1 VALPG
6 WCVRGALCLSR
17 YRNRERTC
25 ASLLSGG
32 FCRDESCGMRCHER
46 ASALPRAIKWSGGKR
61 RDMSEKERNN
71 STRGTGVAEHGRES
85 SPPLVL
91 LASDQEWS
99 TRSLESVLGPH
110 GFASVRAYTGRQALE
125 LIHRTH
131 PDVVIIDSGM
141 PDVPGVDLCIQL
153 RDDPEF
159 PSSTPVVMTTAGP
172 ASRSQRLDAYRAGVW
187 EYLSLPVDAEALI
200 LKLSAFVRAKR
211 EIDRSREESL
221 LDDSTGLYN
230 VRGLA
235 RRAREMGAE
244 ASRRHAP
251 LACVAITASLSGEA
265 GPDDLDPRIAEEL
278 GDLCRRTARASDA
291 VGRLARSDFAILAPT
306 TNDAGAVRLAERLR
320 EESALTTFSSADSI
334 GNYEVRAGYCA
345 YQDFSKSPV
354 DAVELLLR
362 AATALRHV
370 RTSEES
376 SISAYHDVPA
386 HPVQ

>member
-1 VALPG
+1 
-6 WCVRGALCLSR
+6 
-17 YRNRERTC
+17 
-25 ASLLSGG
+25 
-32 FCRDESCGMRCHER
+32 M
-46 ASALPRAIKWSGGKR
+46 
-61 RDMSEKERNN
+61 
-71 STRGTGVAEHGRES
+71 
-85 SPPLVL
+85 
-91 LASDQEWS
+91 
-99 TRSLESVLGPH
+99 
-110 GFASVRAYTGRQALE
+110 E
-125 LIHRTH
+125 LIRRTH

-141 PDVPGVDLCIQL
+141 PDIPGVDLCIQL

-159 PSSTPVVMTTAGP
+159 PSSTPVIMTTAGP

-251 LACVAITASLSGEA
+251 LACVAVTATVDGEITVDGLE
-265 GPDDLDPRIAEEL
+265 PRLAEEI
-278 GDLCRRTARASDA
+278 GDLCRRTARSSDA
-291 VGRLARSDFAILAPT
+291 VGRLGRSDFAILAPST
-306 TNDAGAVRLAERLR
+306 DDAGAVRLAERLR
-320 EESALTTFSSADSI
+320 EGAALASLSGSANLEI
-334 GNYEVRAGYCA
+334 RAGYCA

-370 RTSEES
+370 RVAEGTG
-376 SISAYHDVPA
+376 ITGYHDVPA
-386 HPVQ
+386 HSVQ

>member
-1 VALPG
+1 MTET
-6 WCVRGALCLSR
+6 
-17 YRNRERTC
+17 ERSNPT
-25 ASLLSGG
+25 
-32 FCRDESCGMRCHER
+32 RDP
-46 ASALPRAIKWSGGKR
+46 A
-61 RDMSEKERNN
+61 
-71 STRGTGVAEHGRES
+71 VAENRREE

-125 LIHRTH
+125 LTRRVH

-141 PDVPGVDLCIQL
+141 PDIPGLELCL
-153 RDDPEF
+153 RLRNDPEF
-159 PSSTPVVMTTAGP
+159 PSSTPLVMTTAGP

-221 LDDSTGLYN
+221 LDDATGLYN

-244 ASRRHAP
+244 ASRRHAA
-251 LACVAITASLSGEA
+251 LACVAVTASVAGESGIE
-265 GPDDLDPRIAEEL
+265 DLDPRLAEEI
-278 GDLCRRTARASDA
+278 GDLCRRTARSSDA
-291 VGRLARSDFAILAPT
+291 VGRLGRSDFAILAPST
-306 TNDAGAVRLAERLR
+306 DDAGAIRLAERLR
-320 EESALTTFSSADSI
+320 DGALLTAPNATDH
-334 GNYEVRAGYCA
+334 YEIRAGYCA
-345 YQDFSKSPV
+345 YEDFSKSPV

-370 RTSEES
+370 RSSEGTR
-376 SISAYHDVPA
+376 ISGFHNVPA
-386 HPVQ
+386 HSVQ

>member
-1 VALPG
+1 M
-6 WCVRGALCLSR
+6 
-17 YRNRERTC
+17 N
-25 ASLLSGG
+25 
-32 FCRDESCGMRCHER
+32 
-46 ASALPRAIKWSGGKR
+46 
-61 RDMSEKERNN
+61 EKEKETNN
-71 STRGTGVAEHGRES
+71 SNRAATVADNARES
-85 SPPLVL
+85 SPPLVM

-125 LIHRTH
+125 LIRRTH

-141 PDVPGVDLCIQL
+141 PDIAGVDLCLQL
-153 RDDPEF
+153 RNDPEF

-251 LACVAITASLSGEA
+251 LACVAVTASVGGEISGE
-265 GPDDLDPRIAEEL
+265 DLDPRLAEEI
-278 GDLCRRTARASDA
+278 GDLCRRTARSSDA
-291 VGRLARSDFAILAPT
+291 VGRLGRSDFAILAPAT
-306 TNDAGAVRLAERLR
+306 DDAGAVRLAERLR
-320 EESALTTFSSADSI
+320 AGASQATF
-334 GNYEVRAGYCA
+334 GGNENYELRAGYCA

-370 RTSEES
+370 R
-376 SISAYHDVPA
+376 SAEGSAITGYHDVPA
-386 HPVQ
+386 HAVQ

>member
-1 VALPG
+1 M
-6 WCVRGALCLSR
+6 
-17 YRNRERTC
+17 N
-25 ASLLSGG
+25 
-32 FCRDESCGMRCHER
+32 D
-46 ASALPRAIKWSGGKR
+46 
-61 RDMSEKERNN
+61 KERNN
-71 STRGTGVAEHGRES
+71 SNRGVIAAESGRES

-110 GFASVRAYTGRQALE
+110 GFASVRAYTGRQALD
-125 LIHRTH
+125 LIRRTH

-141 PDVPGVDLCIQL
+141 PDIPGVELCQQL
-153 RDDPEF
+153 RNDPEF

-251 LACVAITASLSGEA
+251 LACVAITATAPEAAGEE
-265 GPDDLDPRIAEEL
+265 LDPRVAEEL
-278 GDLCRRTARASDA
+278 ADLCRRTARSSDA
-291 VGRLARSDFAILAPT
+291 VGRLGRSDFAVIAPAT
-306 TNDAGAVRLAERLR
+306 GDAGAVRLAERLR
-320 EESALTTFSSADSI
+320 DGAATMTFASNTTVVH
-334 GNYEVRAGYCA
+334 YEIRAGYCA
-345 YQDFSKSPV
+345 YQDFSQSPV

-370 RTSEES
+370 RSAEGTT
-376 SISAYHDVPA
+376 ISAYQDVPA
-386 HPVQ
+386 HSVQ

>member
-1 VALPG
+1 M
-6 WCVRGALCLSR
+6 
-17 YRNRERTC
+17 N
-25 ASLLSGG
+25 
-32 FCRDESCGMRCHER
+32 D
-46 ASALPRAIKWSGGKR
+46 K
-61 RDMSEKERNN
+61 DRNN
-71 STRGTGVAEHGRES
+71 SVRGNAVAEQGRES
-85 SPPLVL
+85 SPPPLVL

-125 LIHRTH
+125 LIRRTH

-141 PDVPGVDLCIQL
+141 PDTPGIDLCATL

-172 ASRSQRLDAYRAGVW
+172 ASRSQRLDAYRAGAW

-251 LACVAITASLSGEA
+251 LACVAVTASVGGEISGE
-265 GPDDLDPRIAEEL
+265 DLDPRLAEEI
-278 GDLCRRTARASDA
+278 GDLCRRTARSSDA
-291 VGRLARSDFAILAPT
+291 VGRLGRSDFAILAPAT
-306 TNDAGAVRLAERLR
+306 DDAGAVRLAQRLR
-320 EESALTTFSSADSI
+320 EGAAAALF
-334 GNYEVRAGYCA
+334 GNGASVARYELRAGYCA

-370 RTSEES
+370 RAAEGAG
-376 SISAYHDVPA
+376 ISAYHDVPV
-386 HPVQ
+386 HSVQ

>member
-1 VALPG
+1 LEEN
-6 WCVRGALCLSR
+6 GA
-17 YRNRERTC
+17 T
-25 ASLLSGG
+25 
-32 FCRDESCGMRCHER
+32 M
-46 ASALPRAIKWSGGKR
+46 I
-61 RDMSEKERNN
+61 EKEQSSSN
-71 STRGTGVAEHGRES
+71 RGTGVAEQGRES

-125 LIHRTH
+125 LIRRTH
-131 PDVVIIDSGM
+131 PDIVIIDSGM
-141 PDVPGVDLCIQL
+141 PDIPGVDLCIRL

-187 EYLSLPVDAEALI
+187 EYLSMPVDAEALI
-200 LKLSAFVRAKR
+200 LKLTAFVRAKR

-251 LACVAITASLSGEA
+251 LACVAMTAIGGET
-265 GPDDLDPRIAEEL
+265 GVEDLDPRVAEEL
-278 GDLCRRTARASDA
+278 GDLCRRTARSSDA
-291 VGRLARSDFAILAPT
+291 VGRLSRADFAILAPAT
-306 TNDAGAVRLAERLR
+306 DEAGAVRLAERLR
-320 EESALTTFSSADSI
+320 EGAALMTFSSADSI
-334 GNYEVRAGYCA
+334 GYEIRAGYCA

-370 RTSEES
+370 RSSEGS
-376 SISAYHDVPA
+376 GISGFHDVPA
-386 HPVQ
+386 HSVQ

>member
-1 VALPG
+1 MTDKEKLNSN
-6 WCVRGALCLSR
+6 RSKGA
-17 YRNRERTC
+17 
-25 ASLLSGG
+25 A
-32 FCRDESCGMRCHER
+32 DQ
-46 ASALPRAIKWSGGKR
+46 
-61 RDMSEKERNN
+61 
-71 STRGTGVAEHGRES
+71 GREL

-125 LIHRTH
+125 LIRRTH

-141 PDVPGVDLCIQL
+141 PDIPGVDLCLQL
-153 RDDPEF
+153 RNDPEF

-172 ASRSQRLDAYRAGVW
+172 ASRSQRLDAYRAGAW

-244 ASRRHAP
+244 ASRRHSP
-251 LACVAITASLSGEA
+251 LACVAVTASVPA
-265 GPDDLDPRIAEEL
+265 GVSDEIDPRVAEEL
-278 GDLCRRTARASDA
+278 ADLCRRTARSSDA
-291 VGRLARSDFAILAPT
+291 VGRLGRSDFAVIAPAT
-306 TNDAGAVRLAERLR
+306 GDAGAVRLAERLR
-320 EESALTTFSSADSI
+320 DGPATMTFASNTTVDH
-334 GNYEVRAGYCA
+334 YEIRAGYRA
-345 YQDFSKSPV
+345 YQDFSQSPV

-370 RTSEES
+370 RSAEGTT
-376 SISAYHDVPA
+376 ISAYQDVPA
-386 HPVQ
+386 HSVQ

>member
-1 VALPG
+1 M
-6 WCVRGALCLSR
+6 
-17 YRNRERTC
+17 NNK
-25 ASLLSGG
+25 
-32 FCRDESCGMRCHER
+32 D
-46 ASALPRAIKWSGGKR
+46 
-61 RDMSEKERNN
+61 RNN
-71 STRGTGVAEHGRES
+71 SARGTAIAEQGRDP
-85 SPPLVL
+85 PPLVL

-125 LIHRTH
+125 LIRRTH

-141 PDVPGVDLCIQL
+141 PDTPGIDLCAKL

-244 ASRRHAP
+244 ASRRRSP
-251 LACVAITASLSGEA
+251 LACVAVTASVPGEA
-265 GPDDLDPRIAEEL
+265 GVADEIDPRLAEEL
-278 GDLCRRTARASDA
+278 GDLCRRTARSSDA
-291 VGRLARSDFAILAPT
+291 VGRLARSDFAILAPAT
-306 TNDAGAVRLAERLR
+306 DDAGAIRLAERLR
-320 EESALTTFSSADSI
+320 EGATAALFGNGASI
-334 GNYEVRAGYCA
+334 AGYELRAGYCA

-370 RTSEES
+370 RAAEGAG
-376 SISAYHDVPA
+376 ISAYHDVPV
-386 HPVQ
+386 HSVQ

>member
-1 VALPG
+1 MND
-6 WCVRGALCLSR
+6 R
-17 YRNRERTC
+17 
-25 ASLLSGG
+25 
-32 FCRDESCGMRCHER
+32 
-46 ASALPRAIKWSGGKR
+46 
-61 RDMSEKERNN
+61 ERNN
-71 STRGTGVAEHGRES
+71 SHRGAGLAEQRDS

-110 GFASVRAYTGRQALE
+110 GFASVRAYTGRQAME
-125 LIHRTH
+125 LIRRTH

-141 PDVPGVDLCIQL
+141 PDTSGVDLCAQL

-159 PSSTPVVMTTAGP
+159 PSSTPVIMTTAGP

-211 EIDRSREESL
+211 EIERSREESL

-244 ASRRHAP
+244 ASRRHSP
-251 LACVAITASLSGEA
+251 LACVAVTASVSGE
-265 GPDDLDPRIAEEL
+265 GIPDDLNPRIAEEL

-291 VGRLARSDFAILAPT
+291 VGRLGRSDFAILAPAT
-306 TNDAGAVRLAERLR
+306 DDVGAVRLAERLR
-320 EESALTTFSSADSI
+320 ESAAVSAFAGGEAL
-334 GNYEVRAGYCA
+334 GNYELRAGYCA

-362 AATALRHV
+362 AATALRAV
-370 RTSEES
+370 RSTEGSG
-376 SISAYHDVPA
+376 ISAYQDVSA
-386 HPVQ
+386 HSVQ

>member
-1 VALPG
+1 MND
-6 WCVRGALCLSR
+6 S
-17 YRNRERTC
+17 
-25 ASLLSGG
+25 
-32 FCRDESCGMRCHER
+32 
-46 ASALPRAIKWSGGKR
+46 
-61 RDMSEKERNN
+61 ERNN
-71 STRGTGVAEHGRES
+71 SNGGETAADHGRES
-85 SPPLVL
+85 SPPLAL

-125 LIHRTH
+125 LIRRTQ

-141 PDVPGVDLCIQL
+141 PDIPGIDLCHKL
-153 RDDPEF
+153 RNDPEF

-244 ASRRHAP
+244 ASRRHSA
-251 LACVAITASLSGEA
+251 LACVAVTANSA
-265 GPDDLDPRIAEEL
+265 GDVSDELDPRIAEEL
-278 GDLCRRTARASDA
+278 GDLCRRTSRASDA
-291 VGRLARSDFAILAPT
+291 VGRLGRSDFAILAPST
-306 TNDAGAVRLAERLR
+306 DDAGAIRLAERLR
-320 EESALTTFSSADSI
+320 VAATALFGGSEF
-334 GNYEVRAGYCA
+334 GLYELRAGYCA
-345 YQDFSKSPV
+345 YGDFSRSPV

-370 RTSEES
+370 RAQEGSA
-376 SISAYHDVPA
+376 ISAYQDVPA
-386 HPVQ
+386 HSVT

>member
-1 VALPG
+1 L
-6 WCVRGALCLSR
+6 RGA
-17 YRNRERTC
+17 
-25 ASLLSGG
+25 GK
-32 FCRDESCGMRCHER
+32 
-46 ASALPRAIKWSGGKR
+46 SALEASSDGTKWYEDNDA
-61 RDMSEKERNN
+61 DMSDREKNHSHRGPN
-71 STRGTGVAEHGRES
+71 SADNGRES
-85 SPPLVL
+85 SPPLAL

-125 LIHRTH
+125 LIRRTH

-141 PDVPGVDLCIQL
+141 PDIPGIDLCLRL

-200 LKLSAFVRAKR
+200 LKLAAFVRAKR

-244 ASRRHAP
+244 ASRRHSA
-251 LACVAITASLSGEA
+251 LACVAVTASASGELGA
-265 GPDDLDPRIAEEL
+265 DELDPRVAEEL
-278 GDLCRRTARASDA
+278 GDLCRRTARCSDA
-291 VGRLARSDFAILAPT
+291 VGRLGRSDFAILAPAT
-306 TNDAGAVRLAERLR
+306 DDAGAVRLAERLR
-320 EESALTTFSSADSI
+320 EGAAITMFSSADSVAS
-334 GNYEVRAGYCA
+334 YDLRAGYCA

-370 RTSEES
+370 RAQDGAL
-376 SISAYHDVPA
+376 ISAYQDVPA
-386 HPVQ
+386 HSVQ

>member
-1 VALPG
+1 M
-6 WCVRGALCLSR
+6 
-17 YRNRERTC
+17 T
-25 ASLLSGG
+25 
-32 FCRDESCGMRCHER
+32 
-46 ASALPRAIKWSGGKR
+46 
-61 RDMSEKERNN
+61 EKERTN
-71 STRGTGVAEHGRES
+71 STRIMGPVESGREA

-125 LIHRTH
+125 LVRRTH
-131 PDVVIIDSGM
+131 PDVVIVDSGM
-141 PDVPGVDLCIQL
+141 PDIAGIDLCVQL
-153 RDDPEF
+153 RNDPEF
-159 PSSTPVVMTTAGP
+159 PSSTPIVMTTAGP

-187 EYLSLPVDAEALI
+187 EYLSMPVDAEALI

-251 LACVAITASLSGEA
+251 LACVAVTASAA
-265 GPDDLDPRIAEEL
+265 GAVNGDELDPRVAEEL

-291 VGRLARSDFAILAPT
+291 VGRLGRSDFAIIAPAT
-306 TNDAGAVRLAERLR
+306 GEAGAVRIAERIR
-320 EESALTTFSSADSI
+320 EVANTATLGTSVSYD
-334 GNYEVRAGYCA
+334 VRAGYCA
-345 YQDFSKSPV
+345 FQDFSQSPV
-354 DAVELLLR
+354 DAVEMLLR

-370 RTSEES
+370 LRAPDIAG
-376 SISAYHDVPA
+376 ISAYDNVPVHA
-386 HPVQ
+386 VR

>member
-1 VALPG
+1 
-6 WCVRGALCLSR
+6 
-17 YRNRERTC
+17 
-25 ASLLSGG
+25 
-32 FCRDESCGMRCHER
+32 
-46 ASALPRAIKWSGGKR
+46 
-61 RDMSEKERNN
+61 MSEKGRNN
-71 STRGTGVAEHGRES
+71 STHGTGDAEMGREA

-125 LIHRTH
+125 LIRRTH
-131 PDVVIIDSGM
+131 PDVVIVDSGM
-141 PDVPGVDLCIQL
+141 PDMPGVELCIQL
-153 RDDPEF
+153 RNDPEF

-187 EYLSLPVDAEALI
+187 EYLSMPVDAEALI

-211 EIDRSREESL
+211 EIDRSRDESL

-251 LACVAITASLSGEA
+251 LACVAITATPTGGTGGDE
-265 GPDDLDPRIAEEL
+265 LDPRMAEEL

-291 VGRLARSDFAILAPT
+291 VGRLGRSDFAILAPAT
-306 TNDAGAVRLAERLR
+306 GDAGAIRLAERLR
-320 EESALTTFSSADSI
+320 DGANTATFGSATSMTYAI
-334 GNYEVRAGYCA
+334 RAGYCA
-345 YQDFSKSPV
+345 YQDFSQSPV

-362 AATALRHV
+362 ASTALRHV
-370 RTSEES
+370 RS
-376 SISAYHDVPA
+376 SDPSGISAYHNVPA
-386 HPVQ
+386 HSVQ

>member
-1 VALPG
+1 M
-6 WCVRGALCLSR
+6 
-17 YRNRERTC
+17 N
-25 ASLLSGG
+25 
-32 FCRDESCGMRCHER
+32 
-46 ASALPRAIKWSGGKR
+46 
-61 RDMSEKERNN
+61 EKERNN
-71 STRGTGVAEHGRES
+71 STRGTSVAEHGRES

-125 LIHRTH
+125 LIRRTH

-141 PDVPGVDLCIQL
+141 PDVPGVDLCIHL

-172 ASRSQRLDAYRAGVW
+172 ASRSQRIDAYRAGVW

-251 LACVAITASLSGEA
+251 LACVAITASLA
-265 GPDDLDPRIAEEL
+265 GATGGDDLDSRVAEEL
-278 GDLCRRTARASDA
+278 GDLCRRTARSSDA
-291 VGRLARSDFAILAPT
+291 VGRLGRSDFAILAPAT
-306 TNDAGAVRLAERLR
+306 DDAGAVRLAERLR
-320 EESALTTFSSADSI
+320 EQAATTTFSAATV
-334 GNYEVRAGYCA
+334 GTYEIRAGYCA

-370 RTSEES
+370 RTTEGSA
-376 SISAYHDVPA
+376 ISAYHDVPA
-386 HPVQ
+386 HSVQ

>member
-1 VALPG
+1 LQPTRLLG
-6 WCVRGALCLSR
+6 QGIGTDMTDKEKLNSYRSKGA
-17 YRNRERTC
+17 
-25 ASLLSGG
+25 A
-32 FCRDESCGMRCHER
+32 DQ
-46 ASALPRAIKWSGGKR
+46 
-61 RDMSEKERNN
+61 
-71 STRGTGVAEHGRES
+71 GREL

-125 LIHRTH
+125 LIRRTH

-141 PDVPGVDLCIQL
+141 PDIPGVDLCLQL
-153 RDDPEF
+153 RNDPEF
-159 PSSTPVVMTTAGP
+159 PSSTPIIMTTAGP
-172 ASRSQRLDAYRAGVW
+172 ASRSQRLDAYRAGAW

-221 LDDSTGLYN
+221 LDDATGLYN

-235 RRAREMGAE
+235 RRARELGAE

-251 LACVAITASLSGEA
+251 LACVAITVTTAGTAGE
-265 GPDDLDPRIAEEL
+265 DLDPRLADEISE
-278 GDLCRRTARASDA
+278 LCRRTARSSDSI
-291 VGRLARSDFAILAPT
+291 GRLGRSDFAILAPAT
-306 TNDAGAVRLAERLR
+306 DAAGAVRLAERLR
-320 EESALTTFSSADSI
+320 ERAALNAAENSDHFDI
-334 GNYEVRAGYCA
+334 VAGYCA

-362 AATALRHV
+362 AATALRHA
-370 RTSEES
+370 RGSEEAR
-376 SISAYHDVPA
+376 ISGYHDVPA
-386 HPVQ
+386 TAVQ

>member
-1 VALPG
+1 M
-6 WCVRGALCLSR
+6 
-17 YRNRERTC
+17 NDREKINSNGGVP
-25 ASLLSGG
+25 AS
-32 FCRDESCGMRCHER
+32 D
-46 ASALPRAIKWSGGKR
+46 
-61 RDMSEKERNN
+61 N
-71 STRGTGVAEHGRES
+71 GREA
-85 SPPLVL
+85 SPPLAL

-125 LIHRTH
+125 LIRRTQ

-141 PDVPGVDLCIQL
+141 PDISGIDLCQKL
-153 RDDPEF
+153 RNDPEF

-244 ASRRHAP
+244 ASRRHSA
-251 LACVAITASLSGEA
+251 LACVAVSASSSGEN
-265 GPDDLDPRIAEEL
+265 DEMDPRVAEEL
-278 GDLCRRTARASDA
+278 GDLCRRTSRASDA
-291 VGRLARSDFAILAPT
+291 VGRLGRSDFAILAPST
-306 TNDAGAVRLAERLR
+306 DDAGAIRLAERLR
-320 EESALTTFSSADSI
+320 LAAEAMFGSNSSGI
-334 GNYEVRAGYCA
+334 YELRAGYCA
-345 YQDFSKSPV
+345 YEDFSRSPV

-370 RTSEES
+370 RSQDGS
-376 SISAYHDVPA
+376 AISAYQDVPA
-386 HPVQ
+386 HSVQ

>member
-1 VALPG
+1 MN
-6 WCVRGALCLSR
+6 
-17 YRNRERTC
+17 NRERDTTT
-25 ASLLSGG
+25 G
-32 FCRDESCGMRCHER
+32 FAAPE
-46 ASALPRAIKWSGGKR
+46 
-61 RDMSEKERNN
+61 
-71 STRGTGVAEHGRES
+71 GRES
-85 SPPLVL
+85 APHLVL

-125 LIHRTH
+125 LIRRTH
-131 PDVVIIDSGM
+131 PDVVIIDAGM
-141 PDVPGVDLCIQL
+141 PDIPGVDLCLQL

-200 LKLSAFVRAKR
+200 LKLTAFLRAKR

-251 LACVAITASLSGEA
+251 LACVAVSASVAGESGFE
-265 GPDDLDPRIAEEL
+265 DLDPRVAEEL
-278 GDLCRRTARASDA
+278 GDLCRRTARSSDA
-291 VGRLARSDFAILAPT
+291 VGRLSRSDFAILAPAT
-306 TNDAGAVRLAERLR
+306 DDAGAVRLAERLR
-320 EESALTTFSSADSI
+320 EGAALATFSGSETI
-334 GNYEVRAGYCA
+334 GNYEIRAGYCA

-370 RTSEES
+370 RSTEGTA
-376 SISAYHDVPA
+376 ISAFHEVPA
-386 HPVQ
+386 HSVR